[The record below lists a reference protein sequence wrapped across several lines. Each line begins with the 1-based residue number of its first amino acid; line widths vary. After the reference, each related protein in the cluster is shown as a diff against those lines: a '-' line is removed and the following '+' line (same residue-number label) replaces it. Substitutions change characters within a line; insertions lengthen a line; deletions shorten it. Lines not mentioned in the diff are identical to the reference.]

1 MGKRVTILQAVELTG
16 LSEYALRTGIKQGKY
31 PYIRVGLGNG
41 KILIDIDLLEQYLQ
55 QEAISNT
62 QSNNLVTGVINFG
75 KLRKVNA

>member
-1 MGKRVTILQAVELTG
+1 MNRRVTILQAVELTG

-31 PYIRVGLGNG
+31 PYIRVGLGSG

-62 QSNNLVTGVINFG
+62 QSNDLVAGVINFG